1 MKSRKGIAPVIIV
14 AFIVAAA
21 IMVAEGVIIT
31 NYLVRAENIV
41 RAIREQEIIKG
52 INTMEFSKRGLT
64 QAVLY
69 SFNQASY
76 DISKRGGFFDPSST
90 TSFNCIPYWKT
101 FSNSNIPNF
110 ESELSANMLKIF
122 NGYGT
127 VLDVSVPQYTQ
138 IEFDKENNMMK
149 LNANG
154 KLRYEKKDFFI
165 VRDIADF
172 AQLADL
178 KVLKLF
184 EIAKEVANE
193 LDSSVSSSSSY
204 PSALDASISVSNNVG
219 QKYYG
224 ENIEVVV
231 RPGDNLGSSENNF
244 AMRVLVVIKDNGE
257 KKLVYD
263 FEEKSLAMR
272 NIEFRFYML
281 LGKEQM
287 NAETNECEGIIY

>member
-1 MKSRKGIAPVIIV
+1 MKAIAPLIII
-14 AFIVAAA
+14 AFIAAA
-21 IMVAEGVIIT
+21 GITVTEGVIVT
-31 NYLVRAENIV
+31 NYLVRSENIV
-41 RAIREQEIIKG
+41 RTIREQEIIKG

-76 DISKRGGFFDPSST
+76 DISKRGGFFDLSSAS
-90 TSFNCIPYWKT
+90 SFNCIPYWKT
-101 FSNSNIPNF
+101 FSTSNIPNF

-204 PSALDASISVSNNVG
+204 PSALDAAISVSNNVG
-219 QKYYG
+219 QKYFG
-224 ENIEVVV
+224 DNIEVVV